1 MRRHPY
7 RRTALRLLSVPTA
20 SLLVLLPGGGAAPA
34 APPPGAGAEFPR
46 TVIDALLEDPRTAG
60 ARTAVV
66 VRDADTG
73 AVLYDRSGRDHLTP
87 AQTLMIATSA
97 AALERLGPRHEA
109 QAPYRWRTEVVETG
123 GATPGTVDLVLRGHG
138 DPTTTVSDYRD
149 LAEQVADVGITTV
162 TGDLVIASG
171 AFGSLFSPD
180 RYGTGWTVDDLG
192 TPSGAPVSELT
203 LSPDP
208 VPGEGGVRYLT
219 NTVRLTVEAGV
230 DGWSPPTV
238 TIHPASPAVPVDPR
252 AITSSETRTVTYR
265 NPGDG
270 TLVVDGWMAPG
281 ADPVVTHLPVPDPH
295 RHVGE
300 VFAAALTDAG
310 VEVLGDLR
318 VDEEVHGYLDPVA
331 DHSSPPITEMARHL
345 LRHPNAPHAEA
356 WLRSLG
362 REHTGVG
369 TAEQGLTVMAG
380 ALADLGLAE
389 PIPRQADGSGLSR
402 DNLVEAHGL
411 TDVLL
416 GVRDAF
422 WYPAWRDAL
431 PTACAADGALAE
443 RLCEGPAAGV
453 TRAVPGE
460 LPGVEGLV
468 GYTTDAGGRE
478 LAFAVLLNGVREQD
492 AAREVV
498 DSLVTA
504 LAGGGTT
511 PPKPDPGKPGK
522 PGGPGGPR
530 EAEAVSHTPTVRI
543 TAARPVRR
551 GER

>member
-7 RRTALRLLSVPTA
+7 GRTALRLLGVSTA
-20 SLLVLLPGGGAAPA
+20 SLLVLPLGAGAAPA
-34 APPPGAGAEFPR
+34 APPGAGFP
-46 TVIDALLEDPRTAG
+46 TAAVDALVNDPRLAG
-60 ARTAVV
+60 ARAAVV

-73 AVLYDRSGRDHLTP
+73 AVLHDRGGRDHLTP
-87 AQTLMIATSA
+87 GQTLMVATSA
-97 AALERLGPRHEA
+97 AVMARLGPRYEG
-109 QAPYRWRTEVVETG
+109 QAGYRWRTEVVESAG
-123 GATPGTVDLVLRGHG
+123 SAPGTVDLVLRGYG
-138 DPTTTVSDYRD
+138 DPTTTVSDYRA
-149 LAEQVADVGITTV
+149 LAERVADAGITTV
-162 TGDLVIASG
+162 GGDLVIASG

-192 TPSGAPVSELT
+192 SPAGAPVTALT

-208 VPGEGGVRYLT
+208 DPDEGGRYLT
-219 NTVRLTVEAGV
+219 NTVRLTVEAGA
-230 DGWSPPTV
+230 DGWSAPTA
-238 TIHPASPAVPVDPR
+238 TIHPDSPAVPVDLR
-252 AITSSETRTVTYR
+252 AITSSETRTVVRR

-300 VFAAALTDAG
+300 VFADALADAG

-318 VDEEVHGYLDPVA
+318 VDEEVHGYPDPVA
-331 DHSSPPITEMARHL
+331 DHLSAPITDMARHL

-362 REHTGVG
+362 WEGTGVG
-369 TAEQGLTVMAG
+369 TVEQGLTEVAA
-380 ALADLGLAE
+380 ALADLGLTE
-389 PIPRQADGSGLSR
+389 PIPRQVDGSGLSR

-411 TDVLL
+411 TDVLV
-416 GVRDAF
+416 GARDGF
-422 WYPAWRDAL
+422 GYPAWRDAL
-431 PTACAADGALAE
+431 PAACAPDGALAE
-443 RLCEGPAAGV
+443 RLCDGPAAGV

-498 DSLVTA
+498 DAIVTT
-504 LAGGGTT
+504 LAGGGAT
-511 PPKPDPGKPGK
+511 PPKPGPGGPGKPDKPGK
-522 PGGPGGPR
+522 PGGPGG
-530 EAEAVSHTPTVRI
+530 
-543 TAARPVRR
+543 
-551 GER
+551 